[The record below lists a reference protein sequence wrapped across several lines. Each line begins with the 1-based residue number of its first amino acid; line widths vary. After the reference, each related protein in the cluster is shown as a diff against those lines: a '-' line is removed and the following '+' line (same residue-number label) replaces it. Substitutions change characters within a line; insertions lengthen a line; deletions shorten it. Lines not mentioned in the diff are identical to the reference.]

1 MSTTQLI
8 NPATE
13 EVLASVD
20 HTDANAVDDA
30 VQRASRPS
38 CSRG

>member
-30 VQRASRPS
+30 VQRVGATG
-38 CSRG
+38 RGR